1 MRLLDLVNNC
11 KRIGIT
17 GHSNPDGDCA
27 GSCCAAALFLRKVL
41 PGAQVDIYLE
51 ALPAALEKNIP
62 GTETILHTVPE
73 DAEKYDAFILLD
85 SVPERSG
92 DAQKLYQ
99 DASLKINID
108 HHISNPGSGDVN
120 YIDAGAS
127 SACELVYNVIDHD
140 AIDREIARALYVG
153 IVTDTGVFQYSSTGE
168 STMRAAGHLMSYGF
182 DFTAVIREVFFERTG
197 LQARIL
203 GEAFVRSELS
213 MNGKCIFSI
222 LNKALLDQYGA
233 SRQDLDGI
241 SAQLALTEGID
252 CAVFLHEDE
261 PGIWRSSMRSVRIV
275 NVARL
280 ASLFNGG
287 GHIRAAGCT
296 ITSDIDEAVRTL
308 RSDIEQQLRDAGA
321 L

>member
-85 SVPERSG
+85 SVPES
-92 DAQKLYQ
+92 
-99 DASLKINID
+99 
-108 HHISNPGSGDVN
+108 
-120 YIDAGAS
+120 AGAS

-182 DFTAVIREVFFERTG
+182 DFTAVIREVFFERTA

-222 LNKALLDQYGA
+222 LNKALLDRYGA

>member
-182 DFTAVIREVFFERTG
+182 DFTAVIREVFFERTA

-275 NVARL
+275 N
-280 ASLFNGG
+280 
-287 GHIRAAGCT
+287 
-296 ITSDIDEAVRTL
+296 
-308 RSDIEQQLRDAGA
+308 EQQLRDAGA

>member
-62 GTETILHTVPE
+62 GTETILHTV
-73 DAEKYDAFILLD
+73 
-85 SVPERSG
+85 
-92 DAQKLYQ
+92 

-182 DFTAVIREVFFERTG
+182 DFTAVIREVFFERTA

-222 LNKALLDQYGA
+222 LNKALLDRYGA